1 MCTWPPRYQKEVII
15 EDEGAVQERQ
25 RWTQGQ
31 RLLSPSIV
39 PSAILVRTN
48 VSLEGRCGA
57 VFLYKPEHRTHS
69 VNLSCLESP
78 CQWDPSQITGLLCV
92 QVVACSILNNNNTV
106 NNKKCRHSVY
116 AGLCNT
122 SIRLQGEMVV
132 TGIGRRQN
140 IQESDLAQPQCSPGH
155 REPEDISKSEHSV
168 TR

>member
-1 MCTWPPRYQKEVII
+1 MHIWRSEGTTVFRLESPNELGHSYTVTTTQHPSHIGGGGGLCTWPPRYQKEVII

-25 RWTQGQ
+25 YWTRGQ
-31 RLLSPSIV
+31 HLLSPSIV

-92 QVVACSILNNNNTV
+92 QVAACSILKDKNTV
-106 NNKKCRHSVY
+106 NNNKCKHS
-116 AGLCNT
+116 C
-122 SIRLQGEMVV
+122 M
-132 TGIGRRQN
+132 
-140 IQESDLAQPQCSPGH
+140 
-155 REPEDISKSEHSV
+155 
-168 TR
+168 